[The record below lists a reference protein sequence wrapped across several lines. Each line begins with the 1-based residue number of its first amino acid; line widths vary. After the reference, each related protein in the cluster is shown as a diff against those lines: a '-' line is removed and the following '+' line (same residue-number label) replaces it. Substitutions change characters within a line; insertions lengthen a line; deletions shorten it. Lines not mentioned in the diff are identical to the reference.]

1 VLFVLLCNSFVFIFL
16 LFLSLSLSSR
26 SIGRRRRIVV
36 VRNCYDVDMNKM
48 SNQQQKNSTTIPY
61 TPTMPQTPLATPIA
75 SQQAS
80 RGASGDRFARQNQ
93 AAGGKQ
99 QQQTQ
104 DQTKEN
110 LSNIGK
116 LFK

>member
-1 VLFVLLCNSFVFIFL
+1 LFYYAIRLY
-16 LFLSLSLSSR
+16 LFFFSSSLSLSLSR